1 MFFKKNKAEKEVLNT
16 KTDTI
21 DLTSISIK
29 KNREE
34 AKPKKKKS
42 QNDKEKLTSN
52 KKCVENKW
60 YMRDKDNSGSGFI
73 YNITTKTEISDYTL
87 DINVKYFKSED
98 GHMVTPIF
106 ENPIGNWIDLRNLN
120 EVKLHKGDIK
130 NIRLGIGFQIPSG
143 WEIQIRPRSS
153 TAKKWGLLHASS
165 GIIDESYCGNDD
177 EVRFGAYATRNVVIP
192 RDTRICQFRLI
203 KRMPKLNIHTVEKF
217 DSPNR
222 GGFGSTGDN

>member
-16 KTDTI
+16 KTDTV
-21 DLTSISIK
+21 DLTSIAIK
-29 KNREE
+29 KNRKE
-34 AKPKKKKS
+34 AKQEKKNS
-42 QNDKEKLTSN
+42 PNNKEKSKSD
-52 KKCVENKW
+52 KKCEKNNW
-60 YMRDKDNSGSGFI
+60 YMRDIDNSYSGFI
-73 YNITTKTEISDYTL
+73 YEETTKTEYIDDKL
-87 DINVKYFKSED
+87 DIDVTYFKSED
-98 GHMVTPIF
+98 GFTVTPIF

-130 NIRLGIGFQIPSG
+130 NIRLGIGFQIPTG

-153 TAKKWGLLHASS
+153 TAKRWGLLHASS
-165 GIIDESYCGNDD
+165 GIIDESYCGDED
-177 EVRFGAYATRNVVIP
+177 EVRFGVYATRNVVIP